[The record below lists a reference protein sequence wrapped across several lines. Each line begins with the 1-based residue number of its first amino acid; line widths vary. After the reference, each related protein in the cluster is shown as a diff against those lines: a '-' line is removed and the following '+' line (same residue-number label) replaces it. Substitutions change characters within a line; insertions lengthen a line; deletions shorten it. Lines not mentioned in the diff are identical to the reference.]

1 MDPLTYLPLRVL
13 PHFDTLFVSYFILV
27 AAAGHV
33 AIRQNHRR
41 AWLISAFATTMIS
54 VLGSVELVLW
64 TLSRSSFGGDTAISY
79 MLIEFLKAYL
89 LIDLIYAAVWHPD
102 QLGLMDGWIHHLV
115 YIVVAEKVKQSY
127 QIYCTRPF
135 WIMEIPA
142 AIRAWQALGAIT
154 PQVANRWF
162 GASFVAFR
170 IIWPSYAVTQL
181 VAQEWVFIFTM
192 LIIAIHIYWFS
203 VWVKRQN

>member
-1 MDPLTYLPLRVL
+1 MNIQTYFPLHAP
-13 PHFDTLFVSYFILV
+13 PHFDPLFVSYFILV
-27 AAAGHV
+27 AAVGRV

-64 TLSRSSFGGDTAISY
+64 TLSQSTLGGDTAMSQ
-79 MLIEFLKAYL
+79 MLLEFLKAYL
-89 LIDLIYAAVWHPD
+89 LVDLIYVAVWHSD
-102 QLGLMDGWIHHLV
+102 QLGLVDGWIHHLV
-115 YIVVAEKVKQSY
+115 YIVVAEKVQQSY
-127 QIYCTRPF
+127 QVHCARPF

-142 AIRAWQALGAIT
+142 AIRAWTFLGAIT

-170 IIWPSYAVTQL
+170 IVWPAYAITQL
-181 VAQEWVFIFTM
+181 VTQDWLFGV
-192 LIIAIHIYWFS
+192 LIIMIVAHIWWFS